1 MYVLIKISG
10 ARIVILF
17 ELYSF
22 IFSPAVRCADR
33 ILLIT
38 RQIIFEKKK
47 TKKKDRKYE
56 QIEKSKLFS
65 CNNHELNNNSSK
77 WNTTYLILNIER
89 M

>member
-47 TKKKDRKYE
+47 TKKKTE
-56 QIEKSKLFS
+56 NTNKLKNQNYFRVTIT
-65 CNNHELNNNSSK
+65 N
-77 WNTTYLILNIER
+77 LIIIVQNGTR
-89 M
+89 RT